1 MENVT
6 LKVIEYQPEHQPW
19 FEKLNR
25 EWIERYFWMEPID
38 VDVLQHPDKHII
50 EKGGT
55 ILMANRAD
63 EIAGTVALKYVS
75 PGVYEF
81 TKMAVEEKFRGHK
94 IGLALAEAAIE
105 KAKQLNAAKIILY
118 SNTKLAPAISLYR
131 KLGFVEVPVDG
142 PYKRSDIKMELKLN
156 CTPKVTV
163 EVASPEDAQVLV
175 EIGIKTFHETFA
187 SFNTAE
193 DMKLYLEKN
202 FTVQQL
208 TLELTDKANTFLLAK
223 TGEAVVGYAKLRRT
237 ESPAELNEKNSI
249 ELERIYSAR
258 EYLGKSIG
266 RKLMD
271 ACLNIG
277 KEEGYKMI
285 WLGVWEHNPRA
296 IAFYEKC
303 GFEKFAAHPFMLGND
318 LQTDLLMKKSL
329 V

>member
-6 LKVIEYQPEHQPW
+6 LRVIEYQPEHQPW

-38 VDVLQHPDKHII
+38 VEVLQHPDKHII

-105 KAKQLNAAKIILY
+105 KAKQLRADKIILY

-142 PYKRSDIKMELKLN
+142 PYKRSDIKMELKL
-156 CTPKVTV
+156 PKEPELIVD
-163 EVASPEDAQVLV
+163 VASPKDAQALV
-175 EIGIKTFHETFA
+175 DIGAKTFYETFA
-187 SFNTAE
+187 SFNTAG

-202 FTVQQL
+202 FTVPQL
-208 TLELTDKANTFLLAK
+208 SLELNESANTFLLARI
-223 TGEAVVGYAKLRRT
+223 GETVVGYAKLRRI
-237 ESPAELNEKNSI
+237 ESPTELNERNSI
-249 ELERIYSAR
+249 ELERIYSSK
-258 EYLGKSIG
+258 EYLGKSVG

-271 ACLNIG
+271 ACLKIG
-277 KEEGYKMI
+277 KEEGNKVI

-303 GFEKFAAHPFMLGND
+303 GFEKFASHPFMLGND
-318 LQTDLLMKKSL
+318 LQTDLLMKKTL
-329 V
+329 I